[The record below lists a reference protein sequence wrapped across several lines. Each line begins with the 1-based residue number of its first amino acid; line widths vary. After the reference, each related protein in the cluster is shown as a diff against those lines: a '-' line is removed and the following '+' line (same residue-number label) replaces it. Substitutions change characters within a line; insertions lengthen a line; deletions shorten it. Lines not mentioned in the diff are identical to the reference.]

1 MKPFWLYDIIIEW
14 NLWGVA
20 MSWQIAIDGPAGS
33 GKSTIAKIISKRFGF
48 EYLDTGAMY
57 RAITLKA
64 LNLNIDLEDEK
75 NYDFVNETEIH
86 FDHNEIYLDGVNVSK
101 KIRSL
106 EVSNQ
111 VSLVS
116 KFKVV
121 RDRMVELQRKMA
133 STKNVIMDGRDIGT
147 VVLPNANVKVYLSA
161 TPQERAKRRML
172 ERQEKGENTQTLE
185 ETIQEICE
193 RDYKDSHREIS
204 PLKKANDAVEIDTS
218 SLSIDEVI
226 EKIIMLVRER
236 GMNMEDVKDINEE
249 VAQEATKDE
258 AVEETVKEESTME
271 EASATEQESA
281 QNEVSNETE
290 EVQETEEN
298 HVKELQLVEGT
309 VESVEEARK
318 FKTKEGKEQEKEAR
332 VLIRLDNGQ
341 EGYLFS
347 KEVPGVEN
355 GDDLFDMFLEGDRVK
370 VVVKKV
376 YPDGG
381 KVLLSQVLVEKRE
394 NLKQYQEVIDNHGV
408 FPAKIV
414 KNIPVGLIL
423 EHDGYSCLLPTSQ
436 IDMTEEELAAS
447 VGKEIE
453 VAPIRVDYNR
463 IRLIVSQKVANA
475 IREREKKNDFIK
487 TVEVGNVYDGVVK
500 NIESYGA
507 FVEIGEGVEG
517 LLHISEIEHNR
528 IVKVDKVLKPGD
540 TVKVQ
545 VIKVEEGHI
554 GLSRKALLPNYWKDF
569 IDATEV
575 GQLVKGT
582 IVEINKAGVVVQ
594 LTEQIQGFLPKS
606 EFSYERD
613 AVIED
618 FVNVGEEIE
627 LKVIELDISK
637 KRVILSKKQ
646 MSENP
651 WEVLNL
657 KQGDVVEGKVIAILP
672 DGIKIDVQGAGGYL
686 PNNNFGEKT
695 EFEKGETVTAKVR
708 IFDPSRN
715 KLLLSM
721 RERNERDV
729 QPRAERKASD
739 NEVNK
744 YLKNQEKMSGTFAD
758 FINLDDLK

>member
-1 MKPFWLYDIIIEW
+1 
-14 NLWGVA
+14 

-101 KIRSL
+101 EIRSL